1 MLLFCSTCSQER
13 NVVEAAA
20 RGAIES
26 TAVIASIAVNL
37 IAFIALMAFLDS
49 GLHYLGAKVGYP
61 ELSFQVGPFFKH
73 NIDFW
78 YELFLF
84 CY

>member
-1 MLLFCSTCSQER
+1 MESIHPCLFNLSSQER
-13 NVVEAAA
+13 NVVQAAA

-61 ELSFQVGPFFKH
+61 ELSFQVCLS
-73 NIDFW
+73 I
-78 YELFLF
+78 
-84 CY
+84 